1 MNNDKIEEPEIEQE
15 KISFWAQ
22 IKEDFCVPRNN
33 DPALDN
39 NLELFFNY
47 PGVWAIINH
56 RFANKLYYKG
66 WKKLARV
73 INGISSFLTKTDIHP
88 ACTIGR
94 RVFIDHAIGVVIGAT
109 AIVEDDVLIY
119 QGVTLGGVSLD
130 KGKRHPT
137 VKSNTVIGSGAK
149 VLGNITIGRNSKIG
163 ANSVV
168 VCDVP
173 DNSTA
178 VGVPAK
184 IIRRDNKNCKMA
196 HGDLPD
202 INKEMFKY
210 LLERI
215 HVVEVA
221 LKEEDGIDV
230 SIKDKKLEDDYNNFI
245 EAMNSIKKSD
255 N

>member
-1 MNNDKIEEPEIEQE
+1 MNNEENANNE
-15 KISFWAQ
+15 KISLWQQ
-22 IKEDFCVPRNN
+22 IKEDFSVPKLN
-33 DPALDN
+33 DPALDSSF
-39 NLELFFNY
+39 ELFFNY

-56 RFANKLYYKG
+56 RIANRLYTKG
-66 WKKLARV
+66 YKKLARALV
-73 INGISSFLTKTDIHP
+73 GLGSIFTKTDIHP
-88 ACTIGR
+88 AATIGR

-119 QGVTLGGVSLD
+119 QGVTLGGVSLN

-137 VKSNTVIGSGAK
+137 IKSNVVIGSGAK
-149 VLGNITIGRNSKIG
+149 VLGNITIGANSKIG

-184 IIRRDNKNCKMA
+184 IIKKDNKNCKLA

-215 HVVEVA
+215 HVLEVA

-230 SIKDKKLEDDYNNFI
+230 SEKDKKLELEYTSFI
-245 EAMNSIKKSD
+245 EAMNSIKRQDS
-255 N
+255 

>member
-1 MNNDKIEEPEIEQE
+1 MTNDEINQSSE
-15 KISFWAQ
+15 KISLWQQ
-22 IKEDFCVPRNN
+22 IKEDFSVPKLN
-33 DPALDN
+33 DPALDSSF
-39 NLELFFNY
+39 ELFFNY

-56 RFANKLYYKG
+56 RVANRLYNKG
-66 WKKLARV
+66 WKKLARALV
-73 INGISSFLTKTDIHP
+73 GITSIFTKTDIHP
-88 ACTIGR
+88 AATIGR

-137 VKSNTVIGSGAK
+137 IKSNVVIGSGAK
-149 VLGNITIGRNSKIG
+149 VLGNITIGANCKIG

-230 SIKDKKLEDDYNNFI
+230 SEKDKKLEAEYNNFI
-245 EAMNSIKKSD
+245 EAMNSIKKKEA
-255 N
+255 